1 MKHTSLKK
9 VVKVAAKVVSTLMAV
24 AILYFLV
31 ADAVFAMRHPGYVRS
46 ITSAPGLRDA
56 LLVELMVAALV
67 GMVLV
72 WWRERAGAWVTIAS
86 LTATIL
92 AVWLVNGVP
101 VTMLAPFFLMLL
113 PAVLLL
119 AVGRISARQ
128 GL

>member
-1 MKHTSLKK
+1 M
-9 VVKVAAKVVSTLMAV
+9 VKVAAKVVSTLMAV